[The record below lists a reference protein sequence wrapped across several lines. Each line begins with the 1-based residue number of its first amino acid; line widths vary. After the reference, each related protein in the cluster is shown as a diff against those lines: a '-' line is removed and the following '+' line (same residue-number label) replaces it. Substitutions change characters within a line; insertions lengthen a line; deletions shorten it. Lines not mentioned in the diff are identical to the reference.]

1 MSLLDLLTGTV
12 SKAATDGGLKIS
24 LPTKLMTM
32 SLITWNAIGLFVFY
46 HLTSDTIQ
54 HPLPRSTG
62 LTRLMDL
69 FPAHCQ

>member
-1 MSLLDLLTGTV
+1 MSLLDLLTGNV

-32 SLITWNAIGLFVFY
+32 SLITWSAIGLIVFC

-54 HPLPRSTG
+54 HPLP
-62 LTRLMDL
+62 
-69 FPAHCQ
+69 